1 MEWPHAETGEA
12 SGRTDLGRKIRNSVQ
27 DMLSLA
33 YFLDL
38 QVKMSSKQVDI
49 DVWSTGGRCILR
61 VFGMWVA
68 FKE

>member
-1 MEWPHAETGEA
+1 MLRRKA

-38 QVKMSSKQVDI
+38 QVKMSSKEVDTE
-49 DVWSTGGRCILR
+49 VWSTGGRYILR

>member
-1 MEWPHAETGEA
+1 MEWPDTETGEA

-38 QVKMSSKQVDI
+38 QVKMLSKQVNI
-49 DVWSTGGRCILR
+49 
-61 VFGMWVA
+61 
-68 FKE
+68 